1 MVTKATDMIPKD
13 KQDIVQQEADSCP
26 TAEFSHN
33 EHPDTWQ
40 CVDVRDLLFEILE
53 RRLGPVPETTGETI
67 MAITDKHFMIRQ
79 FRKAFQAS
87 SMENFVALSQQN
99 GS

>member
-1 MVTKATDMIPKD
+1 MILKV
-13 KQDIVQQEADSCP
+13 KQDINQQEADRSA
-26 TAEFSHN
+26 AEFSHQ

-53 RRLGPVPETTGETI
+53 RRLGPVPETTRETI
-67 MAITDKHFMIRQ
+67 MAITDKHSMIRQ
-79 FRKAFQAS
+79 FRKSFQAS
-87 SMENFVALSQQN
+87 SMESFVALSQQN